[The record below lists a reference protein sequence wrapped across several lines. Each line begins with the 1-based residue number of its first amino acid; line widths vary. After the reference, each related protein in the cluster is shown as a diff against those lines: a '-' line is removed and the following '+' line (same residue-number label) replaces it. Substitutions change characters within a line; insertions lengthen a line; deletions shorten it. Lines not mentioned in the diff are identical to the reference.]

1 MPTIPE
7 IIDADLPFTRMA
19 EISKAIALGYK
30 ASAAIIRS
38 NPVLGTNPM
47 ASSGHIKRSC
57 IDHFLA
63 AIPGVIPGSGVSAR
77 IESNRTGSSRHIVLR
92 SDRMILTA
100 HHVQSTRSKM
110 IKSSLYNRVL
120 SSPNYDLFSDSH
132 SEHADSTLCCQLL
145 HGSKAHLEFISLVVP
160 DSSCRV
166 ALYTR
171 AIPLPAVEEIKEE
184 KIEDSIGALF
194 NQISDEISKQQNGH
208 EEI

>member
-7 IIDADLPFTRMA
+7 IIDADLPFTKMA
-19 EISKAIALGYK
+19 EISKAIALGYR
-30 ASAAIIRS
+30 ASAAIMRA

-63 AIPGVIPGSGVSAR
+63 AVPGAIQAGGISAR
-77 IESNRTGSSRHIVLR
+77 IESNRNGSSRHIVLR
-92 SDRMILTA
+92 ADRTILTA

-120 SSPNYDLFSDSH
+120 SSPNYDLFSDAH
-132 SEHADSTLCCQLL
+132 SEHEAATLCCQLL
-145 HGSKAHLEFISLVVP
+145 HGSKSTLEFISLVVP
-160 DSSCRV
+160 DPSCKV

-171 AIPLPAVEEIKEE
+171 AIPLPTIEEIKEE

-194 NQISDEISKQQNGH
+194 NQISEEIKQQSGH